1 MATSD
6 LRQAYFEILME
17 QVRSG
22 QYPSPTMMERLEKA
36 IRDRGAAEE
45 YAQLLLDTISEDRYP
60 SPQML
65 ERINYVINILE
76 SLDAMNGSAA
86 TNGSGNGSRNGS

>member
-6 LRQAYFEILME
+6 LRRAYFEILMG

-22 QYPSPTMMERLEKA
+22 QYPSPTMMDRLEKA
-36 IRDRGAAEE
+36 IRDRGSADE
-45 YAQLLLDTISEDRYP
+45 YAQLLLDTVSEDRFP

-65 ERINYVINILE
+65 ERVNYAINALE
-76 SLDAMNGSAA
+76 SLDAMNGSA
-86 TNGSGNGSRNGS
+86 NGSTNGSRNGS